1 MSDPVAMVIAALAAP
16 TAANIGVLVTGLLLG
31 IRHGIDWDH
40 IAAITDITSTTAA
53 AGMADA
59 AHAGQH
65 RDMSGHRHGH
75 GGEGELRAHDAGPGG
90 ATLSPALAA
99 RPCRVMDDTCQLRM
113 GFEEVIDHFRDF
125 RIPVA

>member
-1 MSDPVAMVIAALAAP
+1 MSDPVAMVIAAVAAP

-53 AGMADA
+53 TGMADA

-65 RDMSGHRHGH
+65 REECPSLWR
-75 GGEGELRAHDAGPGG
+75 
-90 ATLSPALAA
+90 PAQAPLVE
-99 RPCRVMDDTCQLRM
+99 RLTDRR
-113 GFEEVIDHFRDF
+113 
-125 RIPVA
+125 PVAAGDPGPAK